1 MKKILS
7 VVTIAAFMA
16 SCTSSPNNS
25 AVTAVPQT
33 APVVDT
39 TGLAQFQAFKRQQEL
54 MRINEQNI
62 PEEVAPAA
70 VAAAPAAAAV
80 AKAPARR
87 STSSGAS
94 RTRSTSPA
102 YEEGSMSST
111 SGNTAKAKKGWSKAA
126 KGTAIGAGSGAVLGA
141 VINKKNRA
149 VGGVI
154 GGVAGGAIGYG
165 IGRSQDKKDG
175 RY

>member
-7 VVTIAAFMA
+7 AVTIAAIMA
-16 SCTSSPNNS
+16 SCTSNPN
-25 AVTAVPQT
+25 ATTATAPQ

-54 MRINEQNI
+54 MRLNESNI
-62 PEEVAPAA
+62 TA
-70 VAAAPAAAAV
+70 AAAPVAAT
-80 AKAPARR
+80 AKAPVRR
-87 STSSGAS
+87 AKASTSSNN
-94 RTRSTSPA
+94 TS
-102 YEEGSMSST
+102 YESGSMNST
-111 SGNTAKAKKGWSKAA
+111 SGNAAKAKQGWSKAA
-126 KGTAIGAGSGAVLGA
+126 KGAAIGAGSGAVLGA

-154 GGVAGGAIGYG
+154 GGVAGGAVGYG
-165 IGRSQDKKDG
+165 IGRAKDKKDG

>member
-7 VVTIAAFMA
+7 AVTIAAIMA
-16 SCTSSPNNS
+16 SCTSNPNAN
-25 AVTAVPQT
+25 VTAAPQ

-54 MRINEQNI
+54 LRLQEANI
-62 PEEVAPAA
+62 PLAAPAA
-70 VAAAPAAAAV
+70 VAAAPV
-80 AKAPARR
+80 AKAPVRKR
-87 STSSGAS
+87 STSSTNS
-94 RTRSTSPA
+94 NNTT
-102 YEEGSMSST
+102 YESGSMNST
-111 SGNTAKAKKGWSKAA
+111 SGNAAKAKQGWSKAA
-126 KGTAIGAGSGAVLGA
+126 KGAAIGAGSGAVLGA

-154 GGVAGGAIGYG
+154 GGVAGGAVGYG
-165 IGRSQDKKDG
+165 IGRAKDKKDG